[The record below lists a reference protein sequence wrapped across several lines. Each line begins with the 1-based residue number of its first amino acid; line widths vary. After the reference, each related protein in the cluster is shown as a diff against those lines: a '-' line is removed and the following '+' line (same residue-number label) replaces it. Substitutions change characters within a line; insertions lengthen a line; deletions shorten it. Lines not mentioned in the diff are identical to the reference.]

1 MKTMLSIAIAAL
13 VLTLAAGCAHQTE
26 AKSDHYS
33 NMTGSYLPQ
42 DTKRNGPVSNGTS
55 NVRVLDRNDIDST
68 GAADLDQTLKKS
80 GVR

>member
-1 MKTMLSIAIAAL
+1 
-13 VLTLAAGCAHQTE
+13 
-26 AKSDHYS
+26 
-33 NMTGSYLPQ
+33 MTGSYLPQ